1 MMATK
6 RHFTPK
12 QALRRYFKIFIPSM
26 TAYLVT
32 ITLAVRLIKGE
43 IVSGYLI
50 YAIAILPA
58 IAALVF
64 LYGYFRYLRETDELL
79 RRVQTEATIVGVAA
93 VLSLTLTWGL
103 LEMFVITLPRIPL
116 FYVFPFYFVVQGL
129 ASWRLSRKYGA
140 GFCLP

>member
-1 MMATK
+1 MMAAK
-6 RHFTPK
+6 RDFTPK
-12 QALRRYFKIFIPSM
+12 QALRRYFKIFIP
-26 TAYLVT
+26 
-32 ITLAVRLIKGE
+32 
-43 IVSGYLI
+43 
-50 YAIAILPA
+50 
-58 IAALVF
+58 
-64 LYGYFRYLRETDELL
+64 